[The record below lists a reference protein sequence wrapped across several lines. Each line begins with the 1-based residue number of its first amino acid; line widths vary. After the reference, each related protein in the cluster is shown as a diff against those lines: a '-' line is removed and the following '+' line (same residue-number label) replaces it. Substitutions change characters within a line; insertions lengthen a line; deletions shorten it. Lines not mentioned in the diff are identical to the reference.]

1 MNQENTIDSPN
12 PLAGEGIKTEYS
24 QEEVQRKL
32 QLESMYRKCKGC
44 NKRYGLRKAASNGGQ
59 FFYLCHNCYEKGLLD
74 GSVIPINKP
83 NKREKKELKKQRIK
97 QLKGLV

>member
-24 QEEVQRKL
+24 QEEVDKIL
-32 QLESMYRKCKGC
+32 KLESMYRKCKNC
-44 NKRYGLRKAASNGGQ
+44 NKKHGLIKAVSNGQ
-59 FFYLCHNCYEKGLLD
+59 SFYLCTTCHEKSLKD
-74 GSVIPINKP
+74 GSIKLIHKYNK
-83 NKREKKELKKQRIK
+83 KEKKALKRQRIK